1 MILSECGRRGAKI
14 LLLFLSLFFLLLGAN
29 QKNRCG
35 NSHKLYCVN
44 LHVCIL
50 SFMVFCDK
58 SVFFF
63 HHLILKLER
72 KGIEGWIAN
81 IRGFW
86 KFPFYGTWVFHKN
99 SSLSVVFLW
108 FWWKSLCPA
117 VPLLYLS
124 VIPTLFRA
132 WAWMEMVRGRITWF
146 ALPGRKEPHL
156 DPF

>member
-1 MILSECGRRGAKI
+1 MGEGGQRYSCFSS
-14 LLLFLSLFFLLLGAN
+14 LFLSSFSWQIRRTGVEIPTNYTVSIYTFVYWISGFLWQVSL
-29 QKNRCG
+29 
-35 NSHKLYCVN
+35 
-44 LHVCIL
+44 
-50 SFMVFCDK
+50 
-58 SVFFF
+58 FFF

-86 KFPFYGTWVFHKN
+86 KFPFYGTWVFLKN

-117 VPLLYLS
+117 TPLLSLS
-124 VIPTLFRA
+124 IIPTLFRA
-132 WAWMEMVRGRITWF
+132 RAWMEMVRGRITWF

>member
-14 LLLFLSLFFLLLGAN
+14 LLLFLSLSFLLLVAN

-44 LHVCIL
+44 LHVCIR
-50 SFMVFCDK
+50 SFWF
-58 SVFFF
+58 SVTSQSFFF

-86 KFPFYGTWVFHKN
+86 KFPFYGTWVFLKN

-108 FWWKSLCPA
+108 FWWKLSAQP
-117 VPLLYLS
+117 YLS
-124 VIPTLFRA
+124 MSPTLFRA
-132 WAWMEMVRGRITWF
+132 RAWMEMVRGRITWF